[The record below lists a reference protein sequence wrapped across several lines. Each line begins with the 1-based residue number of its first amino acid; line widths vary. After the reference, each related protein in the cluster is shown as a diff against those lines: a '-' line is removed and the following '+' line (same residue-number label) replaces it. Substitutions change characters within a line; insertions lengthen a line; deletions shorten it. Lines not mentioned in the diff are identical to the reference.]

1 MAVLEVRVSARLV
14 PVQGPESGGC
24 MSDGTVRRYWVSGSA
39 KMYEAASAADDPC
52 GCNTPCRLVVFASD
66 YDTLRTQARTL
77 AEVTLKDRAE
87 ACPFVEGSTGA
98 QVWMASDTGAQLA
111 QAVLDATKEG
121 A

>member
-1 MAVLEVRVSARLV
+1 
-14 PVQGPESGGC
+14 
-24 MSDGTVRRYWVSGSA
+24 MSHETVRRYTLSNPAPYQGNERFVIPSG
-39 KMYEAASAADDPC
+39 
-52 GCNTPCRLVVFASD
+52 TVLVRASD
-66 YDTLRTQARTL
+66 YDALRTQAREL